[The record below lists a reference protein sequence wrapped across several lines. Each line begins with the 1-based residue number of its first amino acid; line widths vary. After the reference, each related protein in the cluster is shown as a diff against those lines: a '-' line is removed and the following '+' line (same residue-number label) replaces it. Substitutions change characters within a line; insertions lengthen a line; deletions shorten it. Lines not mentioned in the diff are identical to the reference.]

1 MLSSL
6 RSRVLI
12 FFITLVLAALIILT
26 FTTYLVV
33 RAGVSESARDSLAD
47 ITASNGMTLSNWI
60 KDRTRMVSAVSAA
73 GLENVHEAMLQLERS
88 GGFDEAY
95 TGFSDKREVS
105 SHDSSGEGSSY
116 DPTHRPWYME
126 AVHAGKPVITAPYKD
141 FSSQKL
147 VITFANPIVLAS
159 GVTAVVAADIS
170 LDGINDVLRDIHPT
184 PSSFAFIVDKK
195 GSLIAINKA
204 GMVLKPAT
212 ALAPDLT
219 GEMLSHLVPRSGR
232 SVDIGGREV
241 WLSGVPVTGTD
252 WKFVVA
258 LDQQEVTGIL
268 DKIVLSSCGISALI
282 IAVTILL
289 VVAFMSVAFRRLS
302 GIQAAM
308 EKVSSSDGDLT
319 GRLPA
324 DGHDEISSIASAF
337 NRFAEKICVL
347 LHQVQESS
355 QAVALSAS
363 EISQGNGDLSRRTEE
378 SAASLEETAAALAQL
393 SSTVNLT
400 SESAS
405 AARDMASEAK
415 SVADRGGEAVNDVV
429 STMSRIS
436 LASERIRD
444 INRVIND
451 IAFQTNILALNA
463 AVEAA
468 RAGEHGRGFAVVAS
482 EVRSLSQRSAQAA
495 KEISV
500 LIDESVSEIA
510 VGALLAE
517 NAGGTMSK
525 IVDNATSI
533 SRILQDIALAS
544 SEQSA
549 GLTQINAAIG
559 QLEGG
564 TQQNAS
570 LVQQATVASESLKKS
585 ARKLA
590 DTTGQFRTE

>member
-1 MLSSL
+1 
-6 RSRVLI
+6 
-12 FFITLVLAALIILT
+12 
-26 FTTYLVV
+26 
-33 RAGVSESARDSLAD
+33 
-47 ITASNGMTLSNWI
+47 
-60 KDRTRMVSAVSAA
+60 
-73 GLENVHEAMLQLERS
+73 
-88 GGFDEAY
+88 
-95 TGFSDKREVS
+95 
-105 SHDSSGEGSSY
+105 
-116 DPTHRPWYME
+116 
-126 AVHAGKPVITAPYKD
+126 
-141 FSSQKL
+141 
-147 VITFANPIVLAS
+147 
-159 GVTAVVAADIS
+159 
-170 LDGINDVLRDIHPT
+170 
-184 PSSFAFIVDKK
+184 
-195 GSLIAINKA
+195 
-204 GMVLKPAT
+204 
-212 ALAPDLT
+212 
-219 GEMLSHLVPRSGR
+219 
-232 SVDIGGREV
+232 
-241 WLSGVPVTGTD
+241 
-252 WKFVVA
+252 
-258 LDQQEVTGIL
+258 
-268 DKIVLSSCGISALI
+268 
-282 IAVTILL
+282 
-289 VVAFMSVAFRRLS
+289 
-302 GIQAAM
+302 M